1 MEHHDIDVYPIPKIK
16 KPRFINEPWL
26 IDGSLLDAHIGMTEE
41 ELMLP
46 EAVDDN
52 IRLYVPL
59 DINAGAI
66 LRRLRWL
73 VCQYGEASEWNES
86 YFSLDVER
94 LVSQIEIYDQI
105 WSLRRMPKE
114 AKHSRE
120 AVALVEQF
128 VSILE
133 DIPDEGAECFPFEL
147 IDELREEYLM

>member
-1 MEHHDIDVYPIPKIK
+1 MEHHDIDVYPIPKNK

-52 IRLYVPL
+52 IRVYVPL

-66 LRRLRWL
+66 LRRL
-73 VCQYGEASEWNES
+73 
-86 YFSLDVER
+86 
-94 LVSQIEIYDQI
+94 
-105 WSLRRMPKE
+105 PKE